1 MAHSA
6 TLPIL
11 LKQLN
16 LSTMTGL
23 WEDYL
28 AQATL
33 KGWNPAQYLA
43 ALCEEEVNQRY
54 SRRVAGIFK
63 ESKLPVGKTLSSFDF
78 SQLPDLDANKISLL
92 ATDPGW
98 VKRSE
103 NILFFG
109 PSGTGKT
116 HLAAAI
122 SNGLIEQGVRVRYYP
137 ATSLVQELQRAR
149 NDLQIETLLGKL
161 DRYAVLILDD
171 IGYVRKSEAETHVLF
186 ELIAHRYETGS
197 MIITANHPF
206 SKWDQIFPDSIMTV
220 AAIDR
225 LVHHATIIE
234 IQGEKAKSFRKKQAM
249 GQNLVMSVQER
260 TSGTNPLQQ
269 KSSPPTSLCE
279 GPFSESSSASAHL
292 AGS

>member
-1 MAHSA
+1 MAHYV

-11 LKQLN
+11 LKQLK
-16 LSTMTGL
+16 LSTMAAL
-23 WEDYL
+23 WENYFE
-28 AQATL
+28 QAEK

-54 SRRVAGIFK
+54 SRRIARYFK

-78 SQLPDLDANKISLL
+78 SHLPDLEAGKIEAMAS
-92 ATDPGW
+92 DPSW
-98 VKRSE
+98 VKRAE
-103 NILFFG
+103 NLLFFG

-122 SNGLIEQGVRVRYYP
+122 CNGLIEQGNRIRYYQST
-137 ATSLVQELQRAR
+137 ALVQELQRAR
-149 NDLQIETLLGKL
+149 NELQLEKVFARL

-186 ELIAHRYETGS
+186 ELIAHRYESGS

-206 SKWDQIFPDSIMTV
+206 NDWDQIFSDTIMTV

-225 LVHHATIIE
+225 LVHHANIIE
-234 IQGEKAKSFRKKQAM
+234 IQAESFRKKQAM
-249 GQNLVMSVQER
+249 DRNQGL
-260 TSGTNPLQQ
+260 
-269 KSSPPTSLCE
+269 
-279 GPFSESSSASAHL
+279 
-292 AGS
+292 